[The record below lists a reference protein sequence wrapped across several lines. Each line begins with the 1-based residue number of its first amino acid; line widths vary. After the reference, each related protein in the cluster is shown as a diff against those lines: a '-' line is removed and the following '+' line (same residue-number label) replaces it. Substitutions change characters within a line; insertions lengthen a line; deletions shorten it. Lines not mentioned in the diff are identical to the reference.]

1 MLEWLDKGKLIPRAI
16 AAAIRDRRIKLGIT
30 QKELAAR
37 SGLTRTFVCLL
48 EKSPR
53 DLSLLTFQ
61 RIAEALETNPSSLM
75 ADAELLLPSLAE
87 AAAAEKAAIEVVQ
100 DAGV

>member
-1 MLEWLDKGKLIPRAI
+1 MFEWLDKGKLIPRAI
-16 AAAIRDRRIKLGIT
+16 AMAIRDRRIKLGIT

-61 RIAEALETNPSSLM
+61 RIAEALETNPSELM
-75 ADAELLLPSLAE
+75 AEAELLLPSLSK
-87 AAAAEKAAIEVVQ
+87 AAAEEQAAKDLVP